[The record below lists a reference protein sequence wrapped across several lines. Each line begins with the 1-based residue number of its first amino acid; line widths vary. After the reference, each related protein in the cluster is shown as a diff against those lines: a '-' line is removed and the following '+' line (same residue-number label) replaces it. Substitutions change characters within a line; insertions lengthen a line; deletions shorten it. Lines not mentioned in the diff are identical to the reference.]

1 MFILDVFK
9 FCESYERFNRQHLA
23 AFIYR
28 HKECERMAK
37 AAGVNTRYFASSA
50 SKEFLA
56 RCMTE
61 GYIDGVNGSYWSKGS
76 TKRPFEFSFR
86 CLEGESDKYTNEMMT
101 IKEMTD
107 DQLFA

>member
-1 MFILDVFK
+1 MFLLDVFK

-23 AFIYR
+23 VFIYR
-28 HKECERMAK
+28 HKDCERMAK
-37 AAGVNTRYFASSA
+37 AAGVTTRYFASSA

-56 RCMTE
+56 RCMTA
-61 GYIDGVNGSYWSKGS
+61 GYIDGVNGNYWSKGS
-76 TKRPFEFSFR
+76 TKRPFGFSFR
-86 CLEGESDKYTNEMMT
+86 CLNGEIDKYTNDMMT